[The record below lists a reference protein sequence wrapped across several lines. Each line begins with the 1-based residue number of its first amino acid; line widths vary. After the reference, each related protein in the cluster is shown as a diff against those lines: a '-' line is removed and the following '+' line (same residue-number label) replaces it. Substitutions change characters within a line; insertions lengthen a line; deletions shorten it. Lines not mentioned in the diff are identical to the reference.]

1 MGTPS
6 PADFVAPDF
15 GRPLDVSAGIAQ
27 LPLGGSI
34 RGMYLQSVVD
44 LCAAAGRPL
53 PPRPVYTALKDYPL
67 VDHVRLVV
75 EAARLAHPDVP
86 VREGLRRIGRGTY
99 DVMAA
104 TLIGRV
110 VFGVLGK
117 DIARVTRLVAKAY
130 EISGR
135 GMTASL
141 VDAGEDWSHVR
152 LEGHTCL
159 VDSYHVGAFEGV
171 LRARNVEGE
180 VRVHELSPTTTD
192 FFTVW
197 KNAPA

>member
-1 MGTPS
+1 MVTPF
-6 PADFVAPDF
+6 PAGFASPDF
-15 GRPLDVSAGIAQ
+15 SRPLDVEAGVSQ
-27 LPLGGSI
+27 LPIGSSI
-34 RGMYLQSVVD
+34 KGMYLQSVVD
-44 LCAAAGRPL
+44 LCVSTGRPL
-53 PPRPVYTALKDYPL
+53 PPRPVYTAFKDYPL
-67 VDHVRLVV
+67 VDHIRLLV
-75 EAARLAHPDVP
+75 EAARLVHPDVP
-86 VREGLRRIGRGTY
+86 LREGLRRIGRSTY

-135 GMTASL
+135 GMTATL
-141 VDAGEDWSHVR
+141 VDAGEDWSQVR

-171 LRARNVEGE
+171 LRACDIEGE
-180 VRVHELSPTTTD
+180 VRLHEVSPTTTD
-192 FFTVW
+192 LFTVW
-197 KNAPA
+197 KNAPR